1 MINKII
7 IQGRLTADPE
17 MRKTTNEISVCNF
30 SIANETLSSD
40 GEKKVD
46 FYKVVAWKHTAEIV
60 FQYFSKGRPILIDGH
75 LTVNEYSDKNGNSRR
90 SVEIIAERIY
100 FVGDVSNAA
109 KEKSFDEQTVKSDL
123 ENIE

>member
-17 MRKTTNEISVCNF
+17 LRKTMNEISVCNF
-30 SIANETLSSD
+30 SIANETFSSD

-60 FQYFSKGRPILIDGH
+60 FKNFSKGRPILIDGH
-75 LTVNEYSDKNGNSRR
+75 LSVNEYSDKNGNSRR

-100 FVGDVSNAA
+100 FIGDVSSAA
-109 KEKSFDEQTVKSDL
+109 KEKSFDENAENFDL
-123 ENIE
+123 PNI